1 MGKVYW
7 TDRPLW
13 YFHHHTGDFMPT
25 LYSRAYMQP
34 EALLPD
40 SRRLRVRLLALAS
53 DQGWLTSDMAALIR
67 RELGAEV
74 PFGYDSYN
82 FDRWLKDCALRDLL
96 DFVTLAV
103 CARHRDRR
111 PQVIARINTIFA
123 DENVAYEVAED
134 GSVRPKVDLEFAA
147 TVRSALA
154 GLSNARYRAVRA
166 EFELGQAALT
176 PINPNWSSAT
186 YHTFR
191 ANEALFRLVDPS
203 QPRLAGGKVDQ
214 VYGPLVQ
221 AVYSGTPQLA
231 REATSALNA
240 YKDWI
245 DAAHFERHAPG
256 SEEPHDMPPSLGALM
271 VSQGASY
278 LRWLLDLDGRVN
290 GTPTPEGETPASV

>member
-1 MGKVYW
+1 
-7 TDRPLW
+7 
-13 YFHHHTGDFMPT
+13 MPT

-40 SRRLRVRLLALAS
+40 SRRLRVRLLALA
-53 DQGWLTSDMAALIR
+53 DNERWLSSELAALIR

-74 PFGYDSYN
+74 PFVWDSYN
-82 FDRWLKDCALRDLL
+82 WDGWLKDCPLRDLL
-96 DFVTLAV
+96 DFVTLAI
-103 CARHRDRR
+103 CTRQQDRR
-111 PQVIARINTIFA
+111 PPIIARVNAIFA
-123 DENVAYEVAED
+123 QESVAYEVAED

-147 TVRSALA
+147 AVRSALA
-154 GLSNARYRAVRA
+154 GLTNARYRAVRA

-191 ANEALFRLVDPS
+191 ANEALFRLVDPA
-203 QPRLAGGKVDQ
+203 QPRLVAGRVEQ

-231 REATSALNA
+231 REATAALNG

-256 SEEPHDMPPSLGALM
+256 SEEPHDMPQSLGALM

-278 LRWLLDLDGRVN
+278 LRWLLDLDARVN
-290 GTPTPEGETPASV
+290 GGPTPEGESHLSA